1 MKFSQLMDK
10 DVFIKGFKVGK
21 IKDVIIDP
29 EEWKVTHL
37 ELELIKEASED
48 VLGIKPAMLESPR
61 NKLAI
66 SALEKGAACCT
77 ESGIELKVS
86 KGQLGI
92 YLRPL

>member
-1 MKFSQLMDK
+1 MDK

-37 ELELIKEASED
+37 ELELSKEASED

>member
-1 MKFSQLMDK
+1 MKFSQLIDK

-21 IKDVIIDP
+21 IKDIIVDS
-29 EEWKVTHL
+29 ENWKVTHL
-37 ELELIKEASED
+37 ELELSKEASES
-48 VLGIKPAMLESPR
+48 VLGIKPALLESAR

-66 SALEKGAACCT
+66 SALEKGSACCT
-77 ESGIELKVS
+77 DSGIELKVS